1 MSMKIELTNIK
12 NLGTVWLWLGIAVLV
27 LNFAVV
33 GVANSAFWY
42 GLVYGLGF
50 LAVGIV
56 LSAKASA
63 LAAVCAGLIG
73 LIAVFNDA
81 TLSQYIAIPPTAI
94 FSVVLFALV
103 LASEFGYVGWGGKSE
118 SAKYATLAAF
128 AAWFLWPLIYFYQ
141 RWTLGPAYYGVT
153 NQLPLET
160 LLYHGGIM
168 LLAGLDFITV
178 LGAVKFKQ
186 YHTLRAVFVALAI
199 LGAVLV
205 TMELG
210 WSLTLRS

>member
-1 MSMKIELTNIK
+1 MKIELTNYK

-33 GVANSAFWY
+33 GMASSGFWY

-50 LAVGIV
+50 LAVGLV
-56 LSAKASA
+56 LSAGKGGV
-63 LAAVCAGLIG
+63 LGGVCAGLIG

-81 TLSQYIAIPPTAI
+81 TLSQYIAVPPTAI
-94 FSVVLFALV
+94 FSVILFALV
-103 LASEFGYVGWGGKSE
+103 LANELGYVGWGGNHE
-118 SAKYATLAAF
+118 YAKYATLSAF

-210 WSLTLRS
+210 WPLTLRS